1 MFYQLKVS
9 LWKQRLIQAI
19 FRRISVRKFSGDL
32 RTELIKNNVPG
43 KSFVDV
49 GCMWGIHGYYCF
61 QAEKHGANR
70 SIGVDIYPPSDE
82 FLETKKE
89 QNSTVEFIQGDINE
103 D

>member
-43 KSFVDV
+43 KSFVDI
-49 GCMWGIHGYYCF
+49 GCMWGIHGHYCF
-61 QAEKHGANR
+61 ETEKHGLAGR
-70 SIGVDIYPPSDE
+70 
-82 FLETKKE
+82 
-89 QNSTVEFIQGDINE
+89 
-103 D
+103 